1 MQKIFI
7 DCSYLSKHVELN
19 TGIQR
24 VVRKVTENL
33 FELSKEYQKEIIL
46 VNIANG
52 AFERLEPSMLYPQLS
67 SVKQPKETD
76 VAKMRFSLKNYLKD
90 IYKALRTL
98 FLALFPFDSVRNFL
112 FAPREKFGLS
122 YIINLFFLKPVKFLI
137 NSVKKKSSAQTPQLL
152 VEKGDTLLLLDSTW
166 YMNIWPSVASFKD
179 KGGMVIAV
187 AYDIIPISH
196 PQFCDDFL
204 AQVFRDWFYDSL
216 KYVDGYIAISNTI
229 KIGLQEFLHNEFK
242 EKITSKK
249 FDYFLLGSDIEKKQA
264 DSLIVRETLEK
275 SFYSSTSLYLTVCT
289 IEPRKNHT
297 YLLDAFDALWKKDVD
312 VSLCLVGKI
321 GWKVEEIV
329 NRIKTHSMF
338 GIKLFMYND
347 LTDLELR
354 YCYKHAKMLL
364 FPSIVEG
371 FGLPIVEALSHG
383 LPVLASDTAVHR
395 EVGGEQIG
403 YFDLQ
408 NIQDLKNQIQNIEQN
423 GIAESFIPL
432 ENYKWMSWMES
443 SKMLLDKIQK
453 MV

>member
-24 VVRKVTENL
+24 VVRKVTEYF
-33 FELSKEYQKEIIL
+33 FELAEQYQKEIVL

-52 AFERLEPSMLYPQLS
+52 AFEKIEPSMLYPQPLS
-67 SVKQPKETD
+67 VAQSKETHATK
-76 VAKMRFSLKNYLKD
+76 VKFSLKNYLKD

-122 YIINLFFLKPVKFLI
+122 YIINLFFLKPLKFLI
-137 NSVKKKSSAQTPQLL
+137 NSVKKKSPPHAPQLL
-152 VEKGDTLLLLDSTW
+152 VEQGDVLLLLDSTW

-179 KGGMVIAV
+179 KGGMVVAV

-204 AQVFRDWFYDSL
+204 AQVFKDWFYDSL

-229 KIGLQEFLHNEFK
+229 KAGLQEFLQNEFK
-242 EKITSKK
+242 EKIASKK
-249 FDYFLLGSDIEKKQA
+249 FDYFLLGSDVEKKQA
-264 DSLIVRETLEK
+264 ETLKVREELKK
-275 SFYSSTSLYLTVCT
+275 SFHSSTSLYLTVCT

-297 YLLDAFDALWKKDVD
+297 YLLDAFDALWKEDVD

-338 GIKLFMYND
+338 GKKLFMYND
-347 LTDLELR
+347 LVDTELQ

-408 NIQDLKNQIQNIEQN
+408 NTQDLKNQIQDIEQS
-423 GIAESFIPL
+423 GIPESFIPPK
-432 ENYKWMSWMES
+432 NYKWMSWRES
-443 SKMLLDKIQK
+443 SQMLLEKIQK
-453 MV
+453 MA